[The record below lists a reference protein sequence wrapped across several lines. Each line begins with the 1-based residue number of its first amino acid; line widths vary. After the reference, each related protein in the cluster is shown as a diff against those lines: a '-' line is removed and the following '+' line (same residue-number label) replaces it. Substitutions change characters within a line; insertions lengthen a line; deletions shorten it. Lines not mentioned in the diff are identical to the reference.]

1 MKIQRTLQSLFSKG
15 QLSLMQR
22 GQQPPAPCSCGLLH
36 RLRSPSNLSAK
47 ERSVSNS
54 NFMRP
59 FAPQNFCV

>member
-1 MKIQRTLQSLFSKG
+1 
-15 QLSLMQR
+15 MQR